1 MTQTYETLQYLDRS
15 GDTQEVALL
24 GTHLAGTNKT
34 LGDYIV
40 AAGLTAQQTINL
52 INHLVTHVLTLQQAQ
67 NGLAARIAQLAQQQK
82 SVSFNT
88 Q

>member
-1 MTQTYETLQYLDRS
+1 MTQTYETLQYVDRS

-40 AAGLTAQQTINL
+40 AADLTAGQTVNL
-52 INHLVTHVLTLQQAQ
+52 INQLITHVLTLQQTQ
-67 NGLAARIAQLAQQQK
+67 NGLAARIAQIQAQAKQ
-82 SVSFNT
+82 VSFNT

>member
-1 MTQTYETLQYLDRS
+1 MGAKDAGTE
-15 GDTQEVALL
+15 GVALL
-24 GTHLAGTNKT
+24 GTHLQGTNKT
-34 LGDYIV
+34 LGDYV
-40 AAGLTAQQTINL
+40 LAAGLTAQQTINL
-52 INHLVTHVLTLQQAQ
+52 INQLITHVLTLQQAQ

>member
-1 MTQTYETLQYLDRS
+1 MTQTYETLKYVDS
-15 GDTQEVALL
+15 SSDTQEVALL

-40 AAGLTAQQTINL
+40 AAGLTAAQTVNL
-52 INHLVTHVLTLQQAQ
+52 INQLITHVLTLQQAQ
-67 NGLAARIAQLAQQQK
+67 NGLATRIAQMQAQAKQ
-82 SVSFNT
+82 VSFNT

>member
-1 MTQTYETLQYLDRS
+1 MTQTYETLKYVDS
-15 GDTQEVALL
+15 SSDTQEVALL

-40 AAGLTAQQTINL
+40 AAGFTAAQTVNL
-52 INHLVTHVLTLQQAQ
+52 INQLITHVLSLQQAQ

-82 SVSFNT
+82 SGSFNT